1 MHDTC
6 KYDTQTKPDAHRKK
20 HEMSESITRIKAFNL
35 VRTML
40 NGMET
45 QDDAETHARL
55 FATLTE
61 EASCA
66 SIEIAK
72 QITDSLNESFIQLA
86 FYRAM
91 DSDYTHQQ
99 CDEEYST
106 EREQ

>member
-35 VRTML
+35 VRTIL

-45 QDDAETHARL
+45 QDDLDTHARL

-72 QITDSLNESFIQLA
+72 QIAAILNESFIQLA

-91 DSDYTHQQ
+91 DSNYTHQQ
-99 CDEEYST
+99 CDEEYSAG
-106 EREQ
+106 E

>member
-1 MHDTC
+1 
-6 KYDTQTKPDAHRKK
+6 
-20 HEMSESITRIKAFNL
+20 MSESITQIKAFNL
-35 VRTML
+35 VRTLL
-40 NGMET
+40 NGIET
-45 QDDAETHARL
+45 QDDAETHAQL

-72 QITDSLNESFIQLA
+72 QITDSLNEAFIELA

-99 CDEEYST
+99 CDEEYSA
-106 EREQ
+106 EGEQ